1 MDFLRDFQAPEHLQV
16 FLTSLAIGL
25 LMGLERER
33 RASARAGLRTFAL
46 VALLGTLAG
55 LLSDQAGTG
64 WLLAA
69 GLVLVGAMMI
79 AAYMRKPQEDDPG
92 TTSVVALLVCYSL
105 GAAVWYGYA
114 TLAVMLGIAATVL
127 LYFKTELHGFSH
139 RLTARDLISILQFA
153 VLTFVVLPI
162 LPDRNYGPY
171 QALNPHQVWL
181 MVVLIS
187 GISLAGYAALR
198 VVGTQHGAAV
208 IGFFGGLVSSTATT
222 LVFARHA
229 RTNRDMARMASVVIL
244 LANLMML
251 LRLAV
256 IAALLAPAL
265 TAPLALVLGV
275 GLALGAVAAALG
287 WRRLESQGE
296 PPLPEVRN
304 PTEIRTALGF
314 GLLYALVLFSA
325 AWLSDYAGAKGLY
338 AVALVSGLTDVDAIT
353 LSSLRLFSL
362 ERLGGLETVT
372 AIALAVAANLGFKAG
387 MAAAV
392 GGGGLARITLPGMAA
407 VGVGLA
413 LGWGL
418 FSFQAG

>member
-1 MDFLRDFQAPEHLQV
+1 MRQVESLQVPANSNNMDFLRDFRAPEHLQV

-69 GLVLVGAMMI
+69 GLLLVGAMMI
-79 AAYMRKPQEDDPG
+79 AAYMRRPQEDDPG

-198 VVGTQHGAAV
+198 VVGAQHGAAV
-208 IGFFGGLVSSTATT
+208 VGFFGGLVSSTATT

-229 RTNRDMARMASVVIL
+229 RNNRDMARMASVVIL

-251 LRLAV
+251 LRLAF

-265 TAPLALVLGV
+265 TAPLALVLGA

-287 WRRLESQGE
+287 WRRLESQAE
-296 PPLPEVRN
+296 PPVPEVA
-304 PTEIRTALGF
+304 IRRK
-314 GLLYALVLFSA
+314 SA
-325 AWLSDYAGAKGLY
+325 PPWASACSTPWYCSAPRGC
-338 AVALVSGLTDVDAIT
+338 
-353 LSSLRLFSL
+353 
-362 ERLGGLETVT
+362 
-372 AIALAVAANLGFKAG
+372 
-387 MAAAV
+387 
-392 GGGGLARITLPGMAA
+392 RITPEPRACTRWLWCPA
-407 VGVGLA
+407 
-413 LGWGL
+413 
-418 FSFQAG
+418 